1 MSDPALADPLV
12 DLDPAALRAEVERL
26 RQALVEQRTR
36 MSTAMARAWQLGE
49 ENRALELELAQRRLA
64 EALARGQSE
73 LLIASLSVLTAESN
87 LDRFLGHVLKATVDQ
102 LGGVGGT
109 LWFPEDDGATARL
122 HLEYVDGG
130 VIPASESRHPAARLS
145 PKAGGGPLS
154 TFPGDRAE
162 TYTLLHEVDG
172 MPEENRAYIMSLGV
186 RMLITVPMVLGSETV
201 GWLCI
206 RSTEADPPDVSNRIG
221 AAQALAGQ
229 ATLAMQMARLGEQA
243 RQGAVLDERNRIA
256 REIHDTL
263 AQGFT
268 GVLVNLQ
275 ASTRALERAQVDAA
289 LEHLRHARD
298 LAQAG
303 LTEARASVRSLR
315 PDAQAPVD
323 LGTALDTLAT
333 WVQASGA
340 VRCQLVVEGPPRAL
354 PREVEIELTRI
365 AQESLTNVLKH
376 AHAHQVRMTLA
387 WAPQAVRVIVVDDGC
402 GFDAAQRHGGL
413 GVVGMHERAARI
425 GAQIELVSR
434 PAAGTRVAV
443 TVRLPATSAAA

>member
-1 MSDPALADPLV
+1 MPEPASDLHA
-12 DLDPAALRAEVERL
+12 DLDPVALRAEVERL
-26 RQALVEQRTR
+26 RQALVDQRTR

-64 EALARGQSE
+64 EALARGQSQM
-73 LLIASLSVLTAESN
+73 LIESLSVLTSESN

-109 LWFPEDDGATARL
+109 LWFPEDGGATARL
-122 HLEYVDGG
+122 HLEYVDGA
-130 VIPASESRHPAARLS
+130 VIPATESRHPAARLS
-145 PKAGGGPLS
+145 PRAGGGPLS

-162 TYTLLHEVDG
+162 TYVLLHEVDG
-172 MPEENRAYIMSLGV
+172 MPEANRRYIMSLGV

-206 RSTEADPPDVSNRIG
+206 RSPDAEPPDLSNRIA

-229 ATLAMQMARLGEQA
+229 ATLAMQMATLGEQA
-243 RQGAVLDERNRIA
+243 RQAAVLDERNRIA

-268 GVLVNLQ
+268 GVLVNLE
-275 ASTRALERAQVDAA
+275 ACTRALKRSQIDAA
-289 LEHLRHARD
+289 LEHLQHSRA

-303 LTEARASVRSLR
+303 LAEARASVRTLR
-315 PDAQAPVD
+315 PESQPPPD
-323 LGTALDTLAT
+323 LRTALDTLVT

-340 VRCQLVVEGPPRAL
+340 VRCQLVVDGTPRAL
-354 PREVEIELTRI
+354 AREIEIELTRI
-365 AQESLTNVLKH
+365 AQESLTNALKH
-376 AHAHQVRMTLA
+376 AQAQHVRMTLT
-387 WAPQAVRVIVVDDGC
+387 WSPQALRLVVADDGL
-402 GFDAAQRHGGL
+402 GFDPAQHTGGL

-425 GAQIELVSR
+425 GAQLELTSR

-443 TVRLPATSAAA
+443 TVRVPAR